1 MKKGSIS
8 TRNFCLLSGVSGVIG
23 VSMIILS
30 FMINSGP
37 PSGASTAQL
46 EIFGLEN
53 FHQILLGAWL
63 QAVGPVF
70 IVLFAFAIVKI
81 AGATG
86 KLAGWMTFFGSNILM
101 TVSLIEITFYIGVLF
116 QQPEVNVPI
125 IMNLIN
131 AVQHL
136 YFIVA
141 APAFFVPLGI
151 VIISSPI
158 LPHIFGYLAI
168 LLGLVFATIGL
179 ATLFKLVLPPSILI
193 LGSLQ
198 GLWWLSASV
207 NFLLRANNFQSVLN
221 QKTLS
226 N

>member
-1 MKKGSIS
+1 MKKENIS
-8 TRNFCLLSGVSGVIG
+8 TRNFCLLSGASGFIG
-23 VSMIILS
+23 VSMIVLS
-30 FMINSGP
+30 FIINAGP
-37 PSGASTAQL
+37 LPGASTAQL
-46 EIFGLEN
+46 EAFGREN
-53 FHQILLGAWL
+53 YHQILMGAWL

-70 IVLFAFAIVKI
+70 IVLFAFAVVKM

-86 KLAGWMTFFGSNILM
+86 KLAGWMTFFGASILM

-116 QQPEVNVPI
+116 QQPGVNSPI

-151 VIISSPI
+151 VMLSSSI
-158 LPHIFGYLAI
+158 LPQIFGYFAI
-168 LLGLVFATIGL
+168 ILGLVFATIGL
-179 ATLFKLVLPPSILI
+179 ATLFNLVLPPSILV

-198 GLWWLSASV
+198 GVWWLSASV
-207 NFLLRANNFQSVLN
+207 AFLLRANNFQSQLN
-221 QKTLS
+221 QNIHS